1 MLTTRSARA
10 LRPPVPGAG
19 RWWPHAML
27 ALALLITVVFAHGG
41 ACAAV
46 ELSERAQG
54 GPAPSAQS
62 AHLDVHRHVRWL
74 SGRMPVRDAGCLHGE
89 LPPGHLHGTEQEC
102 AATTATAAAPAV
114 AAVPALAAGPAAVGS
129 GAVRPAPRAASRQAV
144 SGQENLRVMRI

>member
-10 LRPPVPGAG
+10 SRPPASGAG

-27 ALALLITVVFAHGG
+27 ALALLISVVFAHGG

-54 GPAPSAQS
+54 GPAPSVQG
-62 AHLDVHRHVRWL
+62 AHPDVHRHVRWL

-102 AATTATAAAPAV
+102 AATAASAPAV
-114 AAVPALAAGPAAVGS
+114 TAVPVLAAGPAAVVAGP
-129 GAVRPAPRAASRQAV
+129 VRPAPRAASRQAA
-144 SGQENLRVMRI
+144 SGQENSRVMRI